1 MMVENALAIMKL
13 CEENLNLEEGE
24 AAQSMAMA
32 AAMLAGNDHNIL
44 GLIKMMLDTYV
55 VIEERDD
62 K

>member
-13 CEENLNLEEGE
+13 CEENLNLEESE

-32 AAMLAGNDHNIL
+32 AAMLAGNDHNML